1 MADCASNRR
10 NAEMEKEIAE
20 LRRRLATSAD
30 HPHGVEA
37 TVSDELSP
45 CSEEVFCGPDS
56 AVSNRTRTLSAP
68 LEPQPL
74 ATPFTIQ
81 RDASI
86 MSQEDNMWRLE
97 DVSLSRPRVARLFEQ

>member
-1 MADCASNRR
+1 
-10 NAEMEKEIAE
+10 MEKEIAE
-20 LRRRLATSAD
+20 LRRRLATSAE
-30 HPHGVEA
+30 PHGVEA

-68 LEPQPL
+68 LEAQPL
-74 ATPFTIQ
+74 ATPLSIQ
-81 RDASI
+81 RGASI